1 MTEPTRFPNGI
12 NDVAANS
19 PLAQLASLD
28 PNRYAIFFEDFVE
41 TDFGDYPADSDGVAL
56 KYAVTL
62 DTELD
67 YDVSFGGATGALILT
82 TEGGDTEGGQFRL
95 NAAPFQLTANKKA
108 WFDTVLSVTDGTA
121 LADTSLFVGLSDNV
135 SGTTFI
141 DDTGATIA
149 VDEAWGFLSVTE
161 EAGVDAI
168 VRDNDVAAATATDV
182 GTLASGTNI
191 RLTLYYNGTDTLVF
205 VDGVQKA
212 TLTGTH
218 PTGDAMT
225 VMVHFKSQSA
235 NAKVLTL
242 DYLYVAVER

>member
-1 MTEPTRFPNGI
+1 MTEPTRFTNGI
-12 NDVAANS
+12 SDAAENG
-19 PLAQLASLD
+19 PFGQLASLD

-41 TDFGDYPADSDGVAL
+41 TDFGDYPADSDAVAL

-62 DTELD
+62 DDELD

-95 NAAPFQLTANKKA
+95 NAAPFQLTSGKKA

-135 SGTTFI
+135 AGTTFI
-141 DDTGATIA
+141 SDDGATIA

-161 EAGVDAI
+161 EAGIDVV
-168 VRDNDVAAATATDV
+168 VRDNDVAAATSTDV
-182 GTLASGTNI
+182 GTLVTATNI
-191 RLTLYYNGTDTLVF
+191 RLSLYYNGTDTLVF

-225 VMVHFKSQSA
+225 VMVHFKSQGA
-235 NAKVLTL
+235 QAKVLTL
-242 DYLYVAVER
+242 DYLYVAIER